1 MSKIAKRLFGNT
13 APYRFAA
20 WLVGRYQEEQ
30 AAIRRPDEF
39 REFGQGVVIEPGVR
53 ITMPGR
59 VVLKDR
65 VSIYRG
71 SFINSAGG
79 LYIGENTGIGYDC
92 TIFTT
97 QHRYRN
103 ARSIPF
109 DNVVELKPV
118 IIREFVWTGAGVM
131 IMPGVEIGEGAIVGM
146 GAVVTKSVPPLAIV
160 LGNPAQIIGYRD
172 KEHFASCKAEG
183 KFQTIA
189 IERYEET
196 VPEAFRWKYPKEMK
210 ELGLD

>member
-1 MSKIAKRLFGNT
+1 MNKFVKRLVGDT
-13 APYRFAA
+13 TPYRFAS
-20 WLVGRYQEEQ
+20 WLVGRYQEER
-30 AAIRRPDEF
+30 AAARRPEEF
-39 REFGQGVVIEPGVR
+39 KEFGQGVVIEPGVR

-71 SFINSAGG
+71 SFINSSGG
-79 LYIGENTGIGYDC
+79 LYIGENTGIGYNC

-109 DNVVELKPV
+109 DNVAELKPV
-118 IIREFVWTGAGVM
+118 IIRGFVWTGAGVM

-172 KEHFASCKAEG
+172 KKHFEDCKGEG
-183 KFQTIA
+183 KFQTIS
-189 IERYEET
+189 IESYEEKL
-196 VPEAFRWKYPKEMK
+196 PEAFRWKYPKE
-210 ELGLD
+210 